1 MFAQAKVFFS
11 QVFKDF
17 SDDDCPTMAA
27 ALAYATL
34 FSLPSLLLI
43 IIYVAGLVLGPEA
56 ASGQIQARLSSA
68 MGAAA
73 SAEVQTMVA
82 NIANNTRSGII
93 ATVLGIV
100 GLVLSAMSVLLQ
112 LQASLNRAWKVKV
125 LAGGMRGFLMK
136 RVRSALLLLG
146 GGLLAIVSVAA
157 TSVLTAI
164 ARMLPY
170 ADAVHLITFA
180 ISLLTFALVFGAVL
194 KVMPD
199 AYIQWRDVW
208 IGGLFIATL
217 FEIGKFLIAFYL
229 GHLGKTSVYG
239 AAGSLALI
247 LLWTYYSALV
257 FLLGVELTQVWAR
270 FHGRE
275 VEAKEG
281 AVRIERENPAA
292 AAGCES
298 NGDGCRRGL
307 KKADNGT

>member
-1 MFAQAKVFFS
+1 MFARAKDFLQ

-68 MGAAA
+68 MGASA
-73 SAEVQTMVA
+73 SAEIQMMVA

-93 ATVLGIV
+93 ATVLGIA

-112 LQASLNRAWKVKV
+112 LQASLNRAWKVTV
-125 LAGGMRGFLMK
+125 VAGGMRGFVMK
-136 RVRSALLLLG
+136 RVRSAFLLLG
-146 GGLLAIVSVAA
+146 SGLLAIVSVAA

-170 ADAVHLITFA
+170 AGAVHLFTFV
-180 ISLLTFALVFGAVL
+180 ISLLAFAVVFAAVL

-199 AYIQWRDVW
+199 VHIQWRDVW

-257 FLLGVELTQVWAR
+257 FLLGVELTQVWVR
-270 FHGRE
+270 FQGRE
-275 VEAKEG
+275 VKAKDG
-281 AVRIERENPAA
+281 AVRAERERPVASAPAA
-292 AAGCES
+292 S
-298 NGDGCRRGL
+298 S
-307 KKADNGT
+307 

>member
-1 MFAQAKVFFS
+1 MQHQVGERRDTVFAQAKDFLE

-56 ASGQIQARLSSA
+56 ASGEIQARLSSV
-68 MGAAA
+68 MGASA
-73 SAEVQTMVA
+73 SAEVQMMVA

-93 ATVLGIV
+93 ATGLGIA

-112 LQASLNRAWKVKV
+112 LQTSLNRAWKVTV
-125 LAGGMRGFLMK
+125 VEGGMRGFVMK
-136 RVRSALLLLG
+136 RVRSAFLLLG
-146 GGLLAIVSVAA
+146 GGLLAIVSVTA

-170 ADAVHLITFA
+170 PDAVHLVTFV
-180 ISLLTFALVFGAVL
+180 ISLLAFAVVFAAVL

-199 AYIQWRDVW
+199 VYIQWRDVW
-208 IGGLFIATL
+208 VGGLFIATL

-257 FLLGVELTQVWAR
+257 FLLGVELTQVWVR
-270 FHGRE
+270 FQGRE
-275 VEAKEG
+275 VKAKDG
-281 AVRIERENPAA
+281 AVRSERERPAA
-292 AAGCES
+292 SPSAAS
-298 NGDGCRRGL
+298 S
-307 KKADNGT
+307 

>member
-1 MFAQAKVFFS
+1 MFAQAKDFLQ

-34 FSLPSLLLI
+34 FSLPSMLLI
-43 IIYVAGLVLGPEA
+43 VIYVAGLALGPEA

-68 MGAAA
+68 MGPSA
-73 SAEVQTMVA
+73 SAEIQTMVG
-82 NIANNTRSGII
+82 NIASNTRSGII

-112 LQASLNRAWKVKV
+112 LQASLNRAWKVTV
-125 LAGGMRGFLMK
+125 LAGGWRGFVMK

-146 GGLLAIVSVAA
+146 GGILAIVSVAA
-157 TSVLTAI
+157 TSLLTAL

-170 ADAVHLITFA
+170 AGAVHLVTSV
-180 ISLLTFALVFGAVL
+180 ISLLAFAVVFAAIL

-199 AYIQWRDVW
+199 VEIGWRDVW
-208 IGGLFIATL
+208 IGGLFIAAL
-217 FEIGKFLIAFYL
+217 FEIGRFLIAFYL

-257 FLLGVELTQVWAR
+257 FLLGVELTQVWVR

-275 VEAKEG
+275 AKAKEG
-281 AVRIERENPAA
+281 ARRLERPAA
-292 AAGCES
+292 PASVATS
-298 NGDGCRRGL
+298 
-307 KKADNGT
+307 

>member
-1 MFAQAKVFFS
+1 MFAQAKDFLQ

-43 IIYVAGLVLGPEA
+43 VIYVAGLVLGPEA
-56 ASGQIQARLSSA
+56 ASGEIQARLSSV
-68 MGAAA
+68 MGASA
-73 SAEVQTMVA
+73 STEVQTMVA

-93 ATVLGIV
+93 ATGLGIA

-112 LQASLNRAWKVKV
+112 LQTSLNRAWKVTV
-125 LAGGMRGFLMK
+125 VEGGMRGFVMK
-136 RVRSALLLLG
+136 RVRSAFLLLG
-146 GGLLAIVSVAA
+146 GGLLAIVSVTA

-164 ARMLPY
+164 ARRLPY
-170 ADAVHLITFA
+170 PDAVHLVTFV
-180 ISLLTFALVFGAVL
+180 ISLLAFAVVFAAVL

-199 AYIQWRDVW
+199 VHIRWRDVW
-208 IGGLFIATL
+208 VGGLFIATL

-257 FLLGVELTQVWAR
+257 FLLGVELTQVWVR
-270 FHGRE
+270 FQGRE
-275 VEAKEG
+275 VKAKDG
-281 AVRIERENPAA
+281 AVRHGDERPAA
-292 AAGCES
+292 SAAS
-298 NGDGCRRGL
+298 S
-307 KKADNGT
+307 

>member
-1 MFAQAKVFFS
+1 MFAQAKDFLQ

-43 IIYVAGLVLGPEA
+43 VIYVAGLVLGPEA
-56 ASGQIQARLSSA
+56 ASGEIQARLSSV
-68 MGAAA
+68 MGASA
-73 SAEVQTMVA
+73 SAEVQMMVA

-93 ATVLGIV
+93 ATGLGIA

-112 LQASLNRAWKVKV
+112 LQTSLNRAWKVTV
-125 LAGGMRGFLMK
+125 VEGGMRGFVMK
-136 RVRSALLLLG
+136 RVRSAFLLLG
-146 GGLLAIVSVAA
+146 GGLLAIVSVTA

-170 ADAVHLITFA
+170 PDAVHVVTFV
-180 ISLLTFALVFGAVL
+180 ISLLAFAVVFAAVL

-199 AYIQWRDVW
+199 VHIRWRDVW
-208 IGGLFIATL
+208 VGGLFIATL

-257 FLLGVELTQVWAR
+257 FLLGVELTQVWVR
-270 FHGRE
+270 FQGRE
-275 VEAKEG
+275 VKAKDG
-281 AVRIERENPAA
+281 AVRHGDERPSASAA
-292 AAGCES
+292 S
-298 NGDGCRRGL
+298 S
-307 KKADNGT
+307 